1 MTRPITMAGLFA
13 LAAALAGCDLDLER
27 MIDQP
32 RYSTYEV
39 CRVCPEGT
47 IMMTPPAGTVP
58 RQRVAGAPELISG
71 RRGAGWVEE
80 IPLQLDRAVLERG
93 RNRFTIFCATCHG
106 RLGNGVSQVAENMTL
121 REPPSLVVPPV
132 SDYPPGRTYAAIAQ
146 GYGLM
151 RHYAEELPVTDRWA
165 VVAYLEAL
173 EISQQ
178 AALEELPGPLQEE
191 ARRWLR

>member
-1 MTRPITMAGLFA
+1 MRPAIRLAA
-13 LAAALAGCDLDLER
+13 LAAALALAGCDLDLER
-27 MIDQP
+27 MLDQP
-32 RYSTYEV
+32 RYGTYEA
-39 CRVCPEGT
+39 CRICPQGT
-47 IMMTPPAGTVP
+47 IMMTPPAGTIP
-58 RQRVAGAPELISG
+58 RHRATGNPELVTG
-71 RRGAGWVEE
+71 RRGAAWVEE

-93 RNRFTIFCATCHG
+93 RNRFTIFCAACHG

-121 REPPSLVVPPV
+121 REPPSLVAPPI
-132 SDYPPGRTYAAIAQ
+132 SDYPPGRTYAAIAE

-151 RHYAEELPVTDRWA
+151 RPYAEELPVTDRWA

-173 EISQQ
+173 ELSQQ